1 MPIKISI
8 VVPTYNRTALLARCI
23 DALTAQDFNSADYEI
38 IVVTDGPTDASI
50 QLVELAAYRYSGH
63 NISICSTPVK
73 KGPAAARNFG
83 WQCAKGDLVVF
94 TDDDCIPS
102 PHWLSAYW
110 QIYSRQVNEMVAFNG
125 PVRVPLQGTPT
136 DYEKNTA
143 RLEAAEFIT
152 ANCACSRS
160 ALEVIGGF
168 DEAFA
173 MAWREDSDLHFKL
186 IEAGISIIHVPA
198 ALVMH
203 PVRSAMFG
211 VSLKEQKK
219 SMYNALL
226 FKKYP
231 RLYRQKIGASPLWNY
246 YLMIV
251 LLLLGFACTLFGN
264 YIAGFTLLITW
275 AFMVMQFTARRLNGT
290 LLTVKHVT
298 EMLVT
303 SAFIPF
309 LSVYWTLYGALKYK
323 KLLL

>member
-1 MPIKISI
+1 MPIKISV
-8 VVPTYNRTALLARCI
+8 VVPTYNRLSLLSRCL
-23 DALTAQDFNSADYEI
+23 DALAAQDFVKAEYEI
-38 IVVTDGPTDASI
+38 IIVIDGPSDNVI
-50 QLVELAAYRYSGH
+50 QLMEIAAYRYSGH
-63 NISICSTPVK
+63 DIKIHSTPQK

-83 WQCAKGDLVVF
+83 WQCAKGELVVF

-102 PHWLSAYW
+102 PQWLLAYW
-110 QIYSRQVNEMVAFNG
+110 QMYNRQRNDIVAFNG
-125 PVRVPLQGTPT
+125 PVRVPLNGTPT

-143 RLEAAEFIT
+143 RLETAEFIT

-168 DEAFA
+168 DEAFS

-186 IEAGISIIHVPA
+186 IEGGIPIIQVPG
-198 ALVMH
+198 ALVVH

-231 RLYRQKIGASPLWNY
+231 RLYRQKIGAAPLWNY
-246 YLMIV
+246 YLMI
-251 LLLLGFACTLFGN
+251 LLLLFGVVCLMRENYTVGLVALISWGFL
-264 YIAGFTLLITW
+264 
-275 AFMVMQFTARRLNGT
+275 VVQFTAKRLNGT
-290 LLTVKHVT
+290 LLTIKHIT
-298 EMLVT
+298 EMLIT

-309 LSVYWTLYGALKYK
+309 FSVYWTLYGSLKYK

>member
-1 MPIKISI
+1 MPIKISV
-8 VVPTYNRTALLARCI
+8 VVPTYNRTALLAKCV
-23 DALTAQDFNSADYEI
+23 DALTAQDFTKAEYEI
-38 IVVTDGPTDASI
+38 IIVTDGPSDATI
-50 QLVELAAYRYSGH
+50 QLMEMAAYRYSEH
-63 NISICSTPVK
+63 TIKIFSTPQK

-94 TDDDCIPS
+94 TDDDCVPS
-102 PHWLSAYW
+102 QQWLSAYW
-110 QIYSRQVNEMVAFNG
+110 QMYNRQQNDIVAFNG

-143 RLEAAEFIT
+143 RLETAEFIT

-160 ALEVIGGF
+160 ALEVIDGF

-186 IEAGISIIHVPA
+186 LEAGIPIIHVPS
-198 ALVMH
+198 ALVVH

-231 RLYRQKIGASPLWNY
+231 RLYKQKIGASPLWNY
-246 YLMIV
+246 YLMIL
-251 LLLLGFACTLFGN
+251 LLLLGLVCLAHGN
-264 YIAGFTLLITW
+264 YTAGFISLISW
-275 AFMVMQFTARRLNGT
+275 AFLLMQFTAKRLSGT
-290 LLTVKHVT
+290 SLSARHII

-309 LSVYWTLYGALKYK
+309 LSVYWTLYGSFKYK